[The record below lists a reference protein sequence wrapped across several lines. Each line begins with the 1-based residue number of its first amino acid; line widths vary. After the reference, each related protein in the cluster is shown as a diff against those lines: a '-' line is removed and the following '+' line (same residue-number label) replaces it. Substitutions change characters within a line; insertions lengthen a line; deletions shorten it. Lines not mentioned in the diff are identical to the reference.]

1 MKGTKTAEMSIYVN
15 QNDLKSIDE
24 IQSGALFLSRKYSW
38 ATLLLLNIYLTRTEW
53 NVSLTKNV
61 LHLICFVC

>member
-24 IQSGALFLSRKYSW
+24 IQSGALFLSRKYS
-38 ATLLLLNIYLTRTEW
+38 
-53 NVSLTKNV
+53 
-61 LHLICFVC
+61 